1 MLEKTNSSVLA
12 FAFIGGLVL
21 LGMGIASTGF
31 DLRNSMFLPVAAA
44 GFAIYSGIAY
54 LVDRR
59 KNTK

>member
-12 FAFIGGLVL
+12 FASIGGVAL

-31 DLRNSMFLPVAAA
+31 DLKNSMLVPAAA
-44 GFAIYSGIAY
+44 LGFAIYSAIAY

-59 KNTK
+59 KANK